1 VARIPIFRRRKSE
14 DTAVFHSAADRFET
28 VAEGITTRHCF
39 SAGAHYDPER
49 VGFGPLTGLDEHTVG
64 PGAGFDWH
72 AHRGVE
78 ILSWVLDGVLRHEDE
93 SGTVL
98 EVGPGELL
106 HQSAGSGI
114 RHRETN
120 ASGTV
125 PLRFV
130 QLTVLGETGPPL
142 VARAAVPLLLPR
154 LGLFAPLTA
163 PTILEVSSAWVFV
176 TAGSINL
183 TGMNLV
189 AGDSVAITAATQLS
203 GSGDAVLWA
212 APAAQLSPP
221 TVP

>member
-1 VARIPIFRRRKSE
+1 MAIFRRRKSE
-14 DTAVFHSAADRFET
+14 DTAVFHAGGDRFET
-28 VAEGITTRHCF
+28 VADGITTRHCF

-49 VGFGPLTGLDEHTVG
+49 IGFGPLTGLDEHLIE
-64 PGAGFDWH
+64 PGAGFEWH
-72 AHRGVE
+72 PHRGVE
-78 ILSWVLDGVLRHEDE
+78 ILSWVLDGVLRHEDD

-106 HQSAGSGI
+106 HQSAGTGI

-120 ASGTV
+120 ASGTA

-130 QLTVLGETGPPL
+130 QVTVLGEAGPPHGG
-142 VARAAVPLLLPR
+142 RAAVPLLLPG
-154 LGLFAPLTA
+154 LGLFATLAA

-176 TAGSINL
+176 TAGSVNL

-189 AGDSVAITAATQLS
+189 AGDSVALTATTQLS
-203 GSGDAVLWA
+203 GAGEALVWA
-212 APAAQLSPP
+212 SPRAQLSPP